1 MSSSFNKTLKVNCS
15 ASEPLKVMIS
25 GAPASGKG
33 TQCEL
38 IVQKFGLV
46 HISTGDLLRAEVAA
60 GTEIGKKAKE
70 FMNAGH
76 LVPDEIMVAARLS
89 REDAKQN
96 GWLLDG
102 YPRSL
107 AQAQSLEKMQIRP
120 DVYIV
125 LDVCQTFIV
134 PDEILIDRC
143 VGRRLDPVTGNI
155 YHLKFFPPETEE
167 IKARLITRP
176 DDTEEKVKSRLNIYK
191 QNAEAISSS
200 YSNITHKIDGGHSKE
215 AVFKEIESLLS
226 QLQQDKVKIIKSGEK
241 SILDTKK
248 GRTSLS
254 QDKWRGI
261 PTRLNN
267 IPHSREIRKYF
278 YDDVLQA
285 TERAI
290 NDGKTRLKSI
300 IDKYGPL
307 EDVIL
312 KEALVYLDIALLER
326 VLEGKGKI
334 ELAIARDGWQ
344 IRTFIS
350 TGEIS
355 NSCNLEANMGFSTD
369 LKSELKAL
377 VKHFI
382 MDNRWDVPFE
392 ISYKSVDHMEAVNQ
406 VILPKIETPDMLK
419 WNHSADREF
428 SLKETAGCGGIL
440 GDLRAMVVGCFTSFL
455 GAKKQQHY
463 ALEDQILVVDCM
475 KAVKDLNIHLPVY
488 LERVDIVSLVD
499 INIPELNPEMDVYRI
514 GTLMELVRA
523 LALSFADDGK
533 RVKVC
538 VQGSMGDGAL
548 AGMPLQLAGT
558 RKILEFMDWGDY
570 GAKGTFIN
578 IGSIGAAE
586 VEEQDD
592 MYILVAP
599 QNAVGN
605 CIIDDLRAM
614 TNAAEHRPVILINAR
629 LKDLPG
635 SSGIMQTM
643 GRDQRLKYAAS
654 FESCYL
660 FRLLYYA
667 GTQYPIMGAIR
678 MTYPYQYELYKRVDE
693 SPGKE
698 KYVILSTFSQRPTTD
713 EINDA
718 FQGKPS
724 KESRKTSGI
733 WLGLLEWHTLSR
745 LENNG
750 KVPKSL
756 IFLLIFEERS
766 QSAA

>member
-1 MSSSFNKTLKVNCS
+1 MTATMINTAPSCSFHRTTTLTTSHSLPFTPLHHSCLHHCHFSFCTQPLRLTNLRCHTLSPLTTKTLKVNCS
-15 ASEPLKVMIS
+15 ISDPLKVMIS

-38 IVQKFGLV
+38 IVQRFGLV

-60 GTEIGKKAKE
+60 GTEIGNKAKE
-70 FMNAGH
+70 FMNAGQ
-76 LVPDEIMVAARLS
+76 LVPDEIVTAMVAARLS
-89 REDAKQN
+89 LEDAKQK

-107 AQAQSLEKMQIRP
+107 GQAQSLEKMQIRP

-125 LDVCQTFIV
+125 LDV

-143 VGRRLDPVTGNI
+143 VGRRLEPVTGKI
-155 YHLKFFPPETEE
+155 YHLTFFPPETEE
-167 IKARLITRP
+167 IKARLVTRP

-191 QNAEAISSS
+191 QNAEAVSSS
-200 YSNITHKIDGGHSKE
+200 YSNTIHKIDGSNSKE
-215 AVFKEIESLLS
+215 AVFNEIESLLS
-226 QLQQDKVKIIKSGEK
+226 QLQHNKVKLVKSGEK
-241 SILDTKK
+241 SIPDSKK

-290 NDGKTRLKSI
+290 NDGKTRLK
-300 IDKYGPL
+300 
-307 EDVIL
+307 
-312 KEALVYLDIALLER
+312 
-326 VLEGKGKI
+326 
-334 ELAIARDGWQ
+334 
-344 IRTFIS
+344 
-350 TGEIS
+350 
-355 NSCNLEANMGFSTD
+355 
-369 LKSELKAL
+369 
-377 VKHFI
+377 
-382 MDNRWDVPFE
+382 
-392 ISYKSVDHMEAVNQ
+392 
-406 VILPKIETPDMLK
+406 
-419 WNHSADREF
+419 
-428 SLKETAGCGGIL
+428 
-440 GDLRAMVVGCFTSFL
+440 
-455 GAKKQQHY
+455 
-463 ALEDQILVVDCM
+463 
-475 KAVKDLNIHLPVY
+475 
-488 LERVDIVSLVD
+488 VD

-586 VEEQDD
+586 VGEQDD
-592 MYILVAP
+592 MFILVAP

-614 TNAAEHRPVILINAR
+614 TNAAEHRPVILVNAR

-654 FESCYL
+654 FESCYF

-678 MTYPYQYELYKRVDE
+678 MTYPNQYELYKRVDE

-698 KYVILSTFSQRPTTD
+698 KYAILSTFTQRPSTD

-724 KESRKTSGI
+724 NESRKTSGI
-733 WLGLLEWHTLSR
+733 WGFLSGI
-745 LENNG
+745 L
-750 KVPKSL
+750 
-756 IFLLIFEERS
+756 
-766 QSAA
+766 

>member
-1 MSSSFNKTLKVNCS
+1 MLNATPSTFHHSTTFISSPLLSSSSSPSSSHHSCLLLRHFSFHSQPLRLSNLRCHTPFPLRPKALKVDCS
-15 ASEPLKVMIS
+15 TGEPLKVMIS

-38 IVQKFGLV
+38 IVQKIGLV

-60 GTEIGKKAKE
+60 GTEIGNKAKE
-70 FMNAGH
+70 FMNAGG
-76 LVPDEIMVAARLS
+76 LVPDEIVTAMVAARLS
-89 REDAKQN
+89 REDAKQK

-107 AQAQSLEKMQIRP
+107 GQAQSLEKMQIRP

-125 LDVCQTFIV
+125 LDV

-143 VGRRLDPVTGNI
+143 VGRRLDPVTGKI

-167 IKARLITRP
+167 IKARLVTRP

-191 QNAEAISSS
+191 QNAEAVSSS
-200 YSNITHKIDGGHSKE
+200 YSNITHKVIDGNHSKE
-215 AVFKEIESLLS
+215 VVFEEIESLLS
-226 QLQQDKVKIIKSGEK
+226 QLHQDKVKLMKSGDK
-241 SILDTKK
+241 SIIGTK
-248 GRTSLS
+248 GQTSLS
-254 QDKWRGI
+254 QGKWRGI

-285 TERAI
+285 TQRAI
-290 NDGKTRLKSI
+290 NDGKTRLK
-300 IDKYGPL
+300 
-307 EDVIL
+307 
-312 KEALVYLDIALLER
+312 
-326 VLEGKGKI
+326 
-334 ELAIARDGWQ
+334 
-344 IRTFIS
+344 
-350 TGEIS
+350 
-355 NSCNLEANMGFSTD
+355 
-369 LKSELKAL
+369 
-377 VKHFI
+377 
-382 MDNRWDVPFE
+382 
-392 ISYKSVDHMEAVNQ
+392 
-406 VILPKIETPDMLK
+406 
-419 WNHSADREF
+419 
-428 SLKETAGCGGIL
+428 
-440 GDLRAMVVGCFTSFL
+440 
-455 GAKKQQHY
+455 
-463 ALEDQILVVDCM
+463 
-475 KAVKDLNIHLPVY
+475 
-488 LERVDIVSLVD
+488 VD
-499 INIPELNPEMDVYRI
+499 INIPELNPEM
-514 GTLMELVRA
+514 
-523 LALSFADDGK
+523 
-533 RVKVC
+533 VC
-538 VQGSMGDGAL
+538 VQGSMGEGAL
-548 AGMPLQLAGT
+548 AGMPLQLAGS

-614 TNAAEHRPVILINAR
+614 TNAAEHRPVILINPR

-643 GRDQRLKYAAS
+643 GRDQRLKYAAT
-654 FESCYL
+654 FESCYF

-678 MTYPYQYELYKRVDE
+678 MSYPYPYELYKRVDE

-698 KYVILSTFSQRPTTD
+698 KYVTLSTFPQRPTTD

-724 KESRKTSGI
+724 NETRKASGI
-733 WLGLLEWHTLSR
+733 WGFLSGI
-745 LENNG
+745 L
-750 KVPKSL
+750 
-756 IFLLIFEERS
+756 
-766 QSAA
+766 